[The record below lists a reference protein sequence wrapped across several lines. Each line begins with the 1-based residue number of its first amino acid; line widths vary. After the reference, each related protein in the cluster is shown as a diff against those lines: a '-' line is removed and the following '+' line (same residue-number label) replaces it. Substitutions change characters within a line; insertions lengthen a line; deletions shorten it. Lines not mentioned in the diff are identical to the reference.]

1 MHRLFPVDTKT
12 MTVRVEPNVPMD
24 ALAAHCI
31 AAGTVPKIVMEF
43 KGITCGGGFSGMSG
57 ESAMYR
63 YGLFQNTVA
72 EIEIVLADGTVTTAS
87 RDHNAELLHEA
98 GGSLGTFGVVTLLTI
113 ELLPATSH
121 VQVQIMPIK
130 QPLTI
135 PSIFEDACHDPTI
148 DYIDGIYFNARSSV
162 VMFGKLIDY
171 NSVLRDPQAPL
182 LNTKQ
187 VHWFAETIRKHL
199 AAHGE
204 HLSTKTNKEA
214 TTSSHD
220 VVLAEKPK
228 HITPILMTLTD
239 YLFRYDHGAF
249 WGGTLAFRHFHV
261 PQNAFTRRLADPF
274 LDSRTCYHALHKT
287 GLADEYVVQ
296 DFGIPASSVTTFM
309 EYVAKEMPECM
320 IFLCPLRPAKDI
332 HIDKRFNEKVFQ
344 IQDQR
349 IFGVGV
355 YGRGP
360 RESAA
365 FHELNRRL
373 ELKASEVL
381 GAKLLY
387 ARTYYTAD
395 EFWTIYN
402 HQYYDEVRA
411 RWKASSLPSVYDKLH
426 ADMKVTRPRRSVRG
440 VLETIWDK
448 ARGNK
453 EYLLAK
459 G

>member
-1 MHRLFPVDTKT
+1 
-12 MTVRVEPNVPMD
+12 
-24 ALAAHCI
+24 
-31 AAGTVPKIVMEF
+31 
-43 KGITCGGGFSGMSG
+43 MSG

-63 YGLFQNTVA
+63 YGLFQNTVS
-72 EIEIVLADGTVTTAS
+72 EIEIVLADGTVTTAN
-87 RDHNAELLHEA
+87 RDHNTELLHEA

-121 VQVQIMPIK
+121 VQVQVIPIK
-130 QPLTI
+130 RPLTI
-135 PSIFEDACHDPTI
+135 PGIFEGACHDPDI
-148 DYIDGIYFNARSSV
+148 DYIDGIYFNAHSAV

-171 NSVLRDPQAPL
+171 NSTLRDPQAPL

-204 HLSTKTNKEA
+204 YLDTNTNKEA
-214 TTSSHD
+214 AASPSHANHTAMND
-220 VVLAEKPK
+220 HGIIPDEKLK
-228 HITPILMTLTD
+228 RITPILMTLTD

-261 PQNAFTRRLADPF
+261 PQNAFTRTLADPF

-296 DFGIPASSVTTFM
+296 DFGIPASSVTAFM

-332 HIDKRFNEKVFQ
+332 HIDKRFNEKVFEVK
-344 IQDQR
+344 DQR

-373 ELKASEVL
+373 ELKASELL

-402 HQYYDEVRA
+402 KQYYDEVRT
-411 RWKASSLPSVYDKLH
+411 RWNATSLPSVYDKLH
-426 ADMKVTRPRRSVRG
+426 ADMKVMRPRRSVRG

-448 ARGNK
+448 TRGNK